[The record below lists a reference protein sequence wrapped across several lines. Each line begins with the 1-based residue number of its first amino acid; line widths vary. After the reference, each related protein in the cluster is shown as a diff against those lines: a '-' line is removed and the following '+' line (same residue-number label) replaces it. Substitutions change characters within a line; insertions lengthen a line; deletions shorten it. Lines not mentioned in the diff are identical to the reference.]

1 MKVSVMFVAAS
12 FPFAA
17 IAGSAQT
24 PALCAGK
31 SPVVAA
37 GGDTAARVAALI
49 AAGKE
54 LRDQQKYDDAAD
66 SFEKATKL
74 DPKSAEA
81 FILYGNTLAQRAQT
95 AGSIKQAFLAPKMK
109 HAWEHAVEIDPCSIG
124 ARESLIQFYTQA
136 PGIMGGSMDKAKAEA
151 QEIIALDPYRGT
163 MQLGNIAQRQKDL
176 PGAAAAYEKASQM
189 PADSNGGAWGS
200 WVFTL
205 EEQGQ
210 FAPAFAAID
219 ARLAKDP
226 GDLVALTLLGRA
238 AAMSGERLPEG
249 LAALKKLAADPPTKG
264 FRISPAGVHYRMGQ
278 ILEKQGDPT
287 AAMAEYNAGL
297 ALDPKNKNIKEAI
310 EKLGKK

>member
-1 MKVSVMFVAAS
+1 MRIKILLV
-12 FPFAA
+12 
-17 IAGSAQT
+17 AGSLAFATVAGAAQT

-31 SPVVAA
+31 SPVVLA

-49 AAGKE
+49 STGKE
-54 LRDQQKYDDAAD
+54 LQAKKDYDAAAD
-66 SFEKATKL
+66 SFEKATKVE
-74 DPKSAEA
+74 PKNAEA
-81 FILYGNTLAQRAQT
+81 YVLYGNALAQRAQS

-109 HAWEHAVEIDPCSIG
+109 HAWEHAVELDPCSIG
-124 ARESLIQFYTQA
+124 ARESLIQFYLQA
-136 PGIMGGSMDKAKAEA
+136 PGIMGGSVDKAKAEA
-151 QEIIALDPYRGT
+151 KAISALDPYRGT
-163 MQLGNIAQRQKDL
+163 IQLGNIAQREKDL
-176 PGAAAAYEKASQM
+176 PAAAAAYEKASEM

-210 FAPAFAAID
+210 FAPAFAAIN

-226 GDLVALTLLGRA
+226 GDMVALTLLGRA

-249 LAALKKLAADPPTKG
+249 LAALKKVAADPPSKG

-278 ILEKQGDPT
+278 ILEKQGD
-287 AAMAEYNAGL
+287 AAGALAEYNAGL